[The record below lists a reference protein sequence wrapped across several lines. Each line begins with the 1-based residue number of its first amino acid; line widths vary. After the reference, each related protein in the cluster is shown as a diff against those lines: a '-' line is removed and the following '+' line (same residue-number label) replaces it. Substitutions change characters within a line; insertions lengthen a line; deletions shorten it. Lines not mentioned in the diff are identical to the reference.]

1 MSESGSKRISMSK
14 RGFWLVAG
22 GVLLAGVIGG
32 LAAIRHKTPEKG
44 ERSPVVAVMPVIRMD
59 MPVTL
64 GSLGTITASQTV
76 IIRSRVD
83 GQLEKLHFADG
94 QEVRAGQLLAELDP
108 RPFQAQLLQAQG
120 QLQKDEALLAN
131 ARLDLARYRQLQQ
144 QDSIARQQVETQ
156 AALVRQYEG
165 TVKID
170 QGLVNNAQLQLDYSR
185 ITAPF
190 SGRLGIRQV
199 DPGNLIH
206 AADTSGLVSMT
217 RIRPINVAFSV
228 PETRLREV
236 TAAMNT
242 VGKQP
247 LLIEVWDRDRHAR
260 LGTGRLLALDN
271 QVNTANGS
279 VAIKGELA
287 NEDGSLFPNQFVNVS
302 LRLGTLSGAT
312 VVPEAAVQTGR
323 DGSYVYVVQAGGN
336 AAMKPVR
343 MLHKDGERMAV
354 AGDVRPGERVIVDGL
369 DKVRDG
375 QKVKVADEHRQD
387 KTHGKKPAG

>member
-1 MSESGSKRISMSK
+1 M
-14 RGFWLVAG
+14 VAG
-22 GVLLAGVIGG
+22 SVLLAGMIGG

-44 ERSPVVAVMPVIRMD
+44 ERSPVVAVAPVIKAD

-76 IIRSRVD
+76 TVRSRVD
-83 GQLEKLHFADG
+83 GQLEKLHFEDG

-156 AALVRQYEG
+156 AALVQQYEG
-165 TVKID
+165 TVKVD
-170 QGLVNNAQLQLDYSR
+170 QGLVGNARLQLEYSR

-206 AADTSGLVSMT
+206 ATDTNGLVSMT

-228 PETRLREV
+228 PETRLGEV
-236 TAAMNT
+236 TAAMGT
-242 VGKQP
+242 AGQQP
-247 LLIEVWDRDRHAR
+247 LLIEVWDRDRHTR
-260 LGTGRLLALDN
+260 LGSGKLLALDN
-271 QVNTANGS
+271 QVNATNGS

-302 LRLGTLSGAT
+302 LQLGTLFGAT
-312 VVPEAAVQTGR
+312 VVPESAVQTGR
-323 DGSYVYVVQAGGN
+323 DGSYVYVVQAGGT

-343 MLHKDGERMAV
+343 ILHKDGERVAV
-354 AGDVRPGERVIVDGL
+354 AGEVQPGERVIVDGL

-375 QKVKVADEHRQD
+375 QNVKVADGRRQD
-387 KTHGKKPAG
+387 KTHGKKQAG

>member
-1 MSESGSKRISMSK
+1 
-14 RGFWLVAG
+14 
-22 GVLLAGVIGG
+22 
-32 LAAIRHKTPEKG
+32 
-44 ERSPVVAVMPVIRMD
+44 

-228 PETRLREV
+228 PETRLGEV
-236 TAAMNT
+236 TVAMHAA
-242 VGKQP
+242 GKQP
-247 LLIEVWDRDRHAR
+247 LQIEVWDREQHVR

-336 AAMKPVR
+336 AVMKPVR
-343 MLHKDGERMAV
+343 MLHKDGERVAV
-354 AGDVRPGERVIVDGL
+354 AGDVRPGEQVIVDGL

-375 QKVKVADEHRQD
+375 QKVKMADEHRQD
-387 KTHGKKPAG
+387 KSHGKKPAG